1 IRTDDSY
8 SKLASSNSKISLH
21 GIEIPSSLFP
31 EQWRMKNNQVKINWP
46 FPLIIVIDVCGNRD
60 LDLNS
65 PRTEIII
72 SEKWTDFE
80 EQLAL
85 IVCQHIKD
93 SVEIEYWNNLF
104 EIFNRSN
111 SSENFKRALNE
122 LK

>member
-1 IRTDDSY
+1 
-8 SKLASSNSKISLH
+8 
-21 GIEIPSSLFP
+21 
-31 EQWRMKNNQVKINWP
+31 MKNNQVKINWP